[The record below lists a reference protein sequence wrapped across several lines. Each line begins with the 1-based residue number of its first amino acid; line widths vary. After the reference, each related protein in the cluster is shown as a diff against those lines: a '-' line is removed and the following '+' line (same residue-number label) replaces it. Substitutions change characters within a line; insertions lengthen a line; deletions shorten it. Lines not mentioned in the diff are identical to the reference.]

1 MNRVN
6 RLRGWMQAQVDRVP
20 PAITPMAAGLRARA
34 AAAGPHLRQAAS
46 AVKTRLKPVASS
58 AGPQLRQAAS
68 AAKTRLE
75 PMAASAGPQLRQA
88 ASAARTRLKP
98 VAEAAEPQGRRV
110 ASVLGRRATT
120 VRPFVARGV
129 DAVRYQLEA
138 GRDARAMPRVLRDA
152 RGRRLR
158 ASAYAYGPDTQ
169 RRGRRPR
176 RGAQQVTGS
185 LVPAAVKVG
194 VVVLLAGFGFLGSAS
209 AYINYAADLPDAHLI
224 TTQPL
229 AEDTLIY
236 AADGTL
242 LADLRAENSPQ
253 HYYEPLDQTG
263 KWVPLATVAV
273 EDSGFWDEP
282 GIDVFAM
289 GRAAWIDWRTKQPVQ
304 GASTITQQLVKLRL
318 INNEPTIERK
328 IREAV
333 LALQVEHTY
342 TKRQILEQY
351 LNAVDY
357 SNNSKGTLAAA
368 RVYFH
373 KDTKALSLA
382 EASMLAGIPQ
392 SPYWNDPFA
401 HWDQARKRQLM
412 VLDAMVRTRKI
423 TQEQADVAYAEDVS
437 PPDHMFRPNPQI
449 LAAPGFVK
457 WVRDQLTDKYGPQAV
472 LAGGLRVRT
481 TLDMQIQHLAEQ
493 AVVDGVNSSRWRN
506 VSQGA
511 MTAIDPRSGSV
522 VAMVGSAFNDTS
534 GGQYNMAADSPR
546 NPGSSFKI
554 YTYTAAIESGKF
566 TMSTK
571 ILDTPVSIRGP
582 AGSKPNPYVPVN
594 YDGRSHGTCQL
605 QQCMGNSLNVP
616 AVKVEVTVGVD
627 KVVDM
632 ARKMGAPPYYR
643 HSAQDGSDTYT
654 QDDPPSAFGPTLT
667 LGGYGET
674 PIQMATGASVLG
686 AQGVYRQPFG
696 ITSVQ
701 TSDGTEIFHAD
712 PNKSA
717 KQVIDP
723 KVAYIMEQIMSSN
736 ANRTMIFGPNS
747 PLTFSDRKIAA
758 KTGTTDDFTDAWT
771 VGYTPSLA
779 SAFWFG
785 NTNYSQMIRGS
796 DGVFV
801 AAPAWHQFM
810 GAALDAMNA
819 PKTEWF
825 SEPPGLGRAT
835 VDGLPV
841 WLLPGTRADQP
852 RPPLPSNASEAA
864 PKDCSN
870 PGNGPNPAPSPSPT
884 PLPDGSCPNNK
895 PGG

>member
-1 MNRVN
+1 
-6 RLRGWMQAQVDRVP
+6 
-20 PAITPMAAGLRARA
+20 
-34 AAAGPHLRQAAS
+34 
-46 AVKTRLKPVASS
+46 
-58 AGPQLRQAAS
+58 
-68 AAKTRLE
+68 
-75 PMAASAGPQLRQA
+75 
-88 ASAARTRLKP
+88 
-98 VAEAAEPQGRRV
+98 
-110 ASVLGRRATT
+110 
-120 VRPFVARGV
+120 
-129 DAVRYQLEA
+129 
-138 GRDARAMPRVLRDA
+138 
-152 RGRRLR
+152 
-158 ASAYAYGPDTQ
+158 
-169 RRGRRPR
+169 
-176 RGAQQVTGS
+176 
-185 LVPAAVKVG
+185 
-194 VVVLLAGFGFLGSAS
+194 
-209 AYINYAADLPDAHLI
+209 
-224 TTQPL
+224 
-229 AEDTLIY
+229 
-236 AADGTL
+236 
-242 LADLRAENSPQ
+242 
-253 HYYEPLDQTG
+253 
-263 KWVPLATVAV
+263 
-273 EDSGFWDEP
+273 
-282 GIDVFAM
+282 
-289 GRAAWIDWRTKQPVQ
+289 
-304 GASTITQQLVKLRL
+304 
-318 INNEPTIERK
+318 
-328 IREAV
+328 
-333 LALQVEHTY
+333 
-342 TKRQILEQY
+342 
-351 LNAVDY
+351 
-357 SNNSKGTLAAA
+357 
-368 RVYFH
+368 
-373 KDTKALSLA
+373 
-382 EASMLAGIPQ
+382 
-392 SPYWNDPFA
+392 
-401 HWDQARKRQLM
+401 
-412 VLDAMVRTRKI
+412 MVRTRKI

-472 LAGGLRVRT
+472 LAGGLRVHT
-481 TLDMQIQHLAEQ
+481 SLNMQIQRLAEQ

-511 MTAIDPRSGSV
+511 MTAIDPRSGAV

-571 ILDTPVSIRGP
+571 IPDTPVSIRGP

-616 AVKVEVTVGVD
+616 AVKVEVTVGID
-627 KVVDM
+627 KVVEM

-643 HSAQDGSDTYT
+643 HPAQDGSDTYT

-674 PIQMATGASVLG
+674 PLQMATGASVLG

-712 PNKSA
+712 PSKTA

-723 KVAYIMEQIMSSN
+723 KVAFIMEQIMSNN
-736 ANRTMIFGPNS
+736 ANRTMIFGANS
-747 PLTFSDRKIAA
+747 PLILPDRKIAA
-758 KTGTTDDFTDAWT
+758 KTGTTDDFTDGWT
-771 VGYTPSLA
+771 LGFTPSLA

-785 NTNYSQMIRGS
+785 NTNYSAMIRGS

-810 GAALDAMNA
+810 ASALDVMNA
-819 PKTEWF
+819 PKNEWF
-825 SEPPGLGRAT
+825 SEPPGLGHAT

-870 PGNGPNPAPSPSPT
+870 PGNGPNPNPSPSPT
-884 PLPDGSCPNNK
+884 PPNDGSCPNNK